1 MAMYCGNFLRRFCLQ
16 LAQIHENPTPK
27 VSLSHS
33 YLPSRFECNEWIWYL
48 IVHGLVKK
56 KSSSTCFFYS
66 SLLLLFI
73 TYKDCV
79 YFAAFLFFAFIFV
92 LYFLLLNATGSILHS
107 LDGSLELWLPE
118 LNCNSA
124 KKQPIQLFSSAIDL
138 DKWLQ
143 SSRLEDEKV
152 HHEAKHLAQRA
163 IRFGSLG
170 GFLPE
175 FGTFHQMGVQFGLQF
190 CSIS

>member
-1 MAMYCGNFLRRFCLQ
+1 M
-16 LAQIHENPTPK
+16 
-27 VSLSHS
+27 
-33 YLPSRFECNEWIWYL
+33 
-48 IVHGLVKK
+48 
-56 KSSSTCFFYS
+56 
-66 SLLLLFI
+66 
-73 TYKDCV
+73 
-79 YFAAFLFFAFIFV
+79 
-92 LYFLLLNATGSILHS
+92 
-107 LDGSLELWLPE
+107 WLPE

-124 KKQPIQLFSSAIDL
+124 KKQPIQLFSFAIDL

-163 IRFGSLG
+163 IRFRSLG

-190 CSIS
+190 CSISQYVPLGQEIDDQRDQCKLDVDLKNVKYVKEQLMQQLH